1 MNSSTSSFRTELRV
15 LAVVLVAWTAAES
28 FFPLMGTRFSR
39 DLREIGGLHRK
50 VRQGCATE
58 DLSALVLGNSLSLH
72 GFDRAVIQAAAPAGF
87 GVPVKF
93 TFVAFEGA
101 FMTETFRIYK
111 HYVEPTPEPPKV
123 LIVPFAQ
130 TGLADQ
136 SGVEIERMV
145 YHCDWSDVHEVL
157 KDEVGLGQL
166 CEFLHCYLSQAFA
179 NRFRVRQFVFER
191 LLPDYRES
199 EIRLRSA
206 NRPPAAGSSAKRAW
220 TYDKLDRMLDLCSRR
235 GIRVAILAMPIQ
247 SHYDVPP
254 QVLDIIARYDM
265 DLLDMRD
272 TPGLDAGKFSDATH
286 LNPAGAEVFS
296 AIFVDRFA
304 RYLAA
309 RKLNGKRN
317 LATVQ

>member
-1 MNSSTSSFRTELRV
+1 
-15 LAVVLVAWTAAES
+15 VAWTAAES
-28 FFPLMGTRFSR
+28 FFTVMGPRFSR
-39 DLREIGGLHRK
+39 DLREIDGLYQK

-58 DLSALVLGNSLSLH
+58 DLSVLVLGNSLTLH
-72 GFDRAVIQAAAPAGF
+72 GFDQTMIHAAAPAGF

-93 TFVAFEGA
+93 TFVVFEGA
-101 FMTETFRIYK
+101 FMMEMFRVYK

-130 TGLADQ
+130 TGLTDQ

-145 YHCDWSDVHEVL
+145 YHCNWSDVHEVL

-179 NRFRVRQFVFER
+179 NRFRVRQFVFQR

-206 NRPPAAGSSAKRAW
+206 NRPPAVGSSEKRAW
-220 TYDKLDRMLDLCSRR
+220 TYDKLNRMLDLCSRR
-235 GIRVAILAMPIQ
+235 GIHVAILAMPVQ
-247 SHYDVPP
+247 GHYEVPP
-254 QVLDIIARYDM
+254 QVLDIIARHKM

-272 TPGLDAGKFSDATH
+272 TPGLDAGKFIDATH
-286 LNPAGAEVFS
+286 INPAGAKVFS

-304 RYLAA
+304 RYLEA
-309 RKLNGKRN
+309 RKLGDKRN
-317 LATVQ
+317 LANAQ